1 MHNIVILGGN
11 FSGVSTAH
19 YLLRHV
25 LPSLNS
31 TASESPAFK
40 VTLVSPSDRTFFK
53 IGAPR
58 VLASTKISV
67 DKPFASIP
75 DAFSHYEASE
85 FSFNQGEA
93 VAVDEAAKTVSI
105 RSTATSHLD
114 LLQYD
119 SLVIATGMTSPS
131 PLWSLHGDYKLTL
144 GAFEDMHKRL
154 PKAET
159 ILIAGGGPTG
169 IETAGEIAYFHNP
182 KNITLLSGGTCLLPR
197 LKNTAVGKA
206 AEGQLTSLKVKT
218 VHNLKVTSSTKLED
232 GRFLVKLSDNSTKTV
247 DIYLDATSGTPN
259 TNFLPASWLDDSKRV
274 VTDTNTLRATRAPV
288 GIYSIGD
295 AASYSK
301 ASVLDATLPVPA
313 VCYSIWSDIQAVAI
327 GVGDLKK
334 SPVRSAILK
343 EKKYKQFESDMQFVP
358 VGPKGG
364 AGVMFGVKVAS
375 IVVWLLKSRT
385 FFMEKA
391 PGLATGA
398 DFLKP

>member
-93 VAVDEAAKTVSI
+93 VAVDEAATTVSI

-169 IETAGEIAYFHNP
+169 IETAGEIAYFHKP
-182 KNITLLSGGTCLLPR
+182 KNITLLSGGTRLLPR

-259 TNFLPASWLDDSKRV
+259 TNFLPASWLD
-274 VTDTNTLRATRAPV
+274 
-288 GIYSIGD
+288 D